1 MIFFK
6 LPSSTNNK
14 IIYVLDR
21 IGARRLTDCLRSF
34 TGFGGEGLRIAC
46 GFLPDLGE
54 EAYGL
59 FSDFCRIWWRRP
71 EEAYEL
77 FTDFY
82 RIWGKRLADCLWI
95 SIGFGGEGLRIV
107 CGFLPD
113 VEDEA
118 YGLFTDVY
126 RM

>member
-1 MIFFK
+1 M
-6 LPSSTNNK
+6 
-14 IIYVLDR
+14 D
-21 IGARRLTDCLRSF
+21 
-34 TGFGGEGLRIAC
+34 
-46 GFLPDLGE
+46 

-59 FSDFCRIWWRRP
+59 
-71 EEAYEL
+71 L
-77 FTDFY
+77 TDFY
-82 RIWGKRLADCLWI
+82 RVWRKSIADCLWI

-107 CGFLPD
+107 CECLPD